1 MPAPAHRLLVRLV
14 VKGEPMLAPL
24 DVDRLIAFHDAH
36 HARPGR
42 RLPPG
47 DPRLWQAIGANHVCN
62 SLLWEQEDRARRRD
76 VPPAEIM
83 RCKRLIDA
91 SNQRRNDA
99 VESID
104 ELLLAALADLGP
116 APPSARLSSETAGA
130 MVDRLSILSLKIHHM
145 GLQTLRADSD
155 AEHRARCRA
164 RLVQLREQRGD
175 LAACLARL
183 LREAMRGTAYFKV
196 YRQFKIYNDRS
207 LNPWLYRRGGMPA
220 ELRAPG

>member
-1 MPAPAHRLLVRLV
+1 MFAPF
-14 VKGEPMLAPL
+14 
-24 DVDRLIAFHDAH
+24 DVDHLTAFHDAH

-42 RLPPG
+42 RRPPPG
-47 DPRLWQAIGANHVCN
+47 DPRLWQAIEANHLCN

-76 VPPAEIM
+76 VPPGEIV

-116 APPSARLSSETAGA
+116 PAPSARLSSETAGA
-130 MVDRLSILSLKIHHM
+130 MIDRLSIQSLKIHHM
-145 GLQTLRADSD
+145 GLQALRSDSD
-155 AEHRARCRA
+155 AEHLARCRA
-164 RLVQLREQRGD
+164 RLVRLREQRSD

-183 LREAMRGTAYFKV
+183 LREAMQGTAYFKV
-196 YRQFKIYNDRS
+196 YRQFKMYNDPS